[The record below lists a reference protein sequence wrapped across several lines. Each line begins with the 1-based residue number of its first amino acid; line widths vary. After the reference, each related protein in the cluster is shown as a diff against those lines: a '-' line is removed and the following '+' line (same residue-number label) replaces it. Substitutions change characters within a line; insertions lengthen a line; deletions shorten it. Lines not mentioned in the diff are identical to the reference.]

1 MGHVVNEVEIEVAV
15 ATEPF
20 AVAEIYSKFI
30 EKESD
35 ATGTVVMHHGRVKYP
50 GKVLSDFRVVT
61 QEDLVSN
68 SQDGWRIIV
77 VDAAWHFIL
86 HRIFIM
92 HRLGLVERGGDV
104 LLVICSAATR
114 RDAFDACSWIV
125 DEIKKERLIT
135 LRELPF

>member
-1 MGHVVNEVEIEVAV
+1 MGEVSKEVDIEVAV

-20 AVAEIYSKFI
+20 LVAELYAQFI

-50 GKVLSDFRVVT
+50 GKVLSDFRVVSL
-61 QEDLVSN
+61 DALVS
-68 SQDGWRIIV
+68 DVCEGLRTIG
-77 VDAAWHFIL
+77 VDAAWNFSL
-86 HRIFIM
+86 HRIFIL
-92 HRLGLVERGGDV
+92 HRLGTVERGGDV

-114 RDAFDACSWIV
+114 NDAFAACAWIV
-125 DEIKKERLIT
+125 DEVKKEQLIA